1 MKVYLIIIIV
11 LCLLAPLSALV
22 IVDNQGI
29 SHDYPYETFFRIQ
42 GQEFQTTKEL
52 DGETITTTWK
62 GIRFD
67 KWLKEQK
74 LGDFSKIALQSGDHF
89 EGDFAK
95 IKFISGDRY
104 EMTFNRAEWDTLT
117 CWLAYSQDGELFP
130 KEQFRIIF
138 PHLYS
143 QFWVR
148 DLQEVRLEDY
158 QENPMPQKLTSMSI
172 FFMEQK
178 LITDPK
184 PFVKMRGYRF
194 DDFIG
199 ELSEN
204 PIKEVL
210 IYSADGLIQ
219 NLSYPKQLSG
229 AVLQIDENGKYNLKS
244 PQIPGGMWMKDV
256 IYLQCDARALI
267 DMKYFSKLV
276 PLAKT
281 LAWPLGPETK
291 LKLNFYQHSE
301 VVDLSEALSEPMIF
315 EGTTDFELLP

>member
-1 MKVYLIIIIV
+1 MKVYLIIVIT

-22 IVDNQGI
+22 IVDNQGK

-42 GQEFQTTKEL
+42 GKEFQTTKEL

-67 KWLKEQK
+67 HWLKEQK
-74 LGDFSKIALQSGDHF
+74 L
-89 EGDFAK
+89 GDFAK

-104 EMTFNRAEWDTLT
+104 EMEYNKAEWDTLT
-117 CWLAYSQDGELFP
+117 CWLAYSQEDELFP

-143 QFWVR
+143 QHWVR
-148 DLQEVRLEDY
+148 DVKQVRLEDY

-172 FFMEQK
+172 FFMGQK

-204 PIKEVL
+204 PIKEIL
-210 IYSADGLIQ
+210 LYSADGLIQ
-219 NLSYPKQLSG
+219 NLSYPSQLSG
-229 AVLQIDENGKYNLKS
+229 AVLELDGSGKYNLKS
-244 PQIPGGMWMKDV
+244 PQIPGGMWMKDI
-256 IYLQCDARALI
+256 IYLQCEARALI
-267 DMKYFSKLV
+267 TMKYFSKLV

-281 LAWPLGPETK
+281 LDWPLGPETK
-291 LKLNFYQHSE
+291 LKLNFYQRSE
-301 VVDLSEALSEPMIF
+301 IVDLSEALAEPMIF
-315 EGTTDFELLP
+315 EGTEDFELLP